1 MKTTLLASFISL
13 VTLGGL
19 AAPGARVVD
28 SSFASGDWHSEW
40 KHNDSNY
47 YRPFGPAEQK
57 DGVLTVGTNGRVECL
72 LLQNESFDLKPE
84 ESVDITIE
92 SAGDK
97 KAALLVGVTEY
108 QDEAFVKSDIGV
120 IWLDPA
126 KPKATHHVVAK
137 GNPKAP
143 FNRARI
149 TFGPAKGHVVALK
162 SISAV
167 KQELDDAALAKSL
180 PKKIALHFDAS
191 DATSLELDAQSRVK
205 RWRDISGNSNDLV
218 PVTKGLAPVVVK
230 NGLNGR
236 PVVRFDG
243 TKKNELISGKALGTD
258 GLTVFVVFK
267 RDLAQGNGEDWQDVL
282 SWGDGKNADNT
293 GHTHLT
299 LGANKGVEPPRI
311 FTNGQSGKFP
321 DPLRVGSNN
330 GKRGFLSGD
339 VCEILV
345 YPGETMRGADVKAIR
360 DYLQTKWN
368 FSEADFVRFGPIPAP
383 VKRISDTL
391 PLSDQKNNG
400 QWRLE
405 KSMSDEFDGDSLD
418 RTKWVDQVSYT
429 LGRAPTRTLPDNA
442 IIKDGLLQLLS
453 EFDPKF
459 TGGRLKERGPE
470 YHSYKVGGIFS
481 KFMIRYGY
489 VEARAKI
496 QPNAFSSTFWLV
508 GGGIERATGNEGS
521 PEIDIFELA
530 GKSFAHTYSY
540 NMALHYVQRKPAGA
554 FPSAG
559 KTWKSNFKFTE
570 DFHVYGL
577 EWTPKTISWY
587 IDGHLIRRYQVE
599 RNMWD
604 MGMNINISTEPQFGW
619 FGIPEAKDLP
629 SSTYFDYVRVWK
641 NDETTMKDDWLKKYD
656 NRHVMHDTGYAFD
669 YYRQNGTK
677 FVAPDFSDKVYEHVD
692 LGTCEN
698 ASAVKEWKG
707 SAGGRAEWKNGLKV
721 HFDAV
726 LSRKDN
732 GEVQYVNTNGRWP
745 QIAMSASKLVKSDW
759 SGYRFLAIDYEN
771 PGPDVQSVWFRAG
784 PPSNPMAMNR
794 NFLMKVG
801 KGTVYLPDP
810 PGGALGE
817 LAFYVRGGPEP
828 NDFVITGLRVEK

>member
-1 MKTTLLASFISL
+1 MKRHLMSVVLAFS
-13 VTLGGL
+13 
-19 AAPGARVVD
+19 APSVYSANVVNVVE
-28 SSFASGDWHSEW
+28 SNFASGDWQTEW
-40 KHNDSNY
+40 RHNDSNY

-72 LLQNESFDLKPE
+72 LLQNEMFDLKPE
-84 ESVDITIE
+84 ESVDITVE
-92 SAGDK
+92 SAGAK

-108 QDEAFVKSDIGV
+108 QDETFVKSDIGV

-126 KPKATHHVVAK
+126 KPKVTHHVAAK
-137 GNPKAP
+137 GDPRRP

-162 SISAV
+162 SLSAV
-167 KQELDDAALAKSL
+167 KNGLDDATLAAAL
-180 PKKIALHFDAS
+180 PKGAVLHFDAS
-191 DATSLELDAQSRVK
+191 DVASVELGANGRVK
-205 RWRDISGNSNDLV
+205 RWRDMSDRQNDLK
-218 PVTKGLAPVVVK
+218 PSAGANAPLLVK
-230 NGLNGR
+230 DGLNGR
-236 PVVRFDG
+236 PVIRFDG
-243 TKKNELISGKALGTD
+243 AKKEELISGKALGTD

-267 RDLAQGNGEDWQDVL
+267 RDLAQGNGEDWQDVA
-282 SWGDGKNADNT
+282 SWGDGKTADNT

-299 LGANKGVEPPRI
+299 LGANRGVEPPRI
-311 FTNGQSGKFP
+311 FTNGQRGKFANP
-321 DPLRVGSNN
+321 FRVGSNN
-330 GKRGFLSGD
+330 GQRGYLSGD
-339 VCEILV
+339 VCEILA
-345 YPGETMRGADVKAIR
+345 YSGETMSEADVMVIR
-360 DYLQTKWN
+360 NYLQTKWN

-383 VKRISDTL
+383 VKRISDAL
-391 PLSDQKNNG
+391 PLSDQNNNG
-400 QWRLE
+400 RWRLE

-418 RTKWVDQVSYT
+418 RSKWVDQVSYT

-442 IIKDGLLQLLS
+442 VIRDGMLNLIS

-459 TGGRLKERGPE
+459 TGGRLQERGAE

-481 KFMIRYGY
+481 KFLLRYGY

-496 QPNAFSSTFWLV
+496 QPSAFSSTFWLV
-508 GGGIERATGNEGS
+508 GGGVERATGNEGS

-540 NMALHYVQRKPAGA
+540 NMALHYAQRKPAGS

-559 KTWKSNFKFTE
+559 KTWKSNFRFTD
-570 DFHVYGL
+570 DFHVYGM

-599 RNMWD
+599 KNMWD

-629 SSTYFDYVRVWK
+629 STTYFDYVRVWK
-641 NDETTMKDDWLKKYD
+641 NDETTMKDDWLKTYD

-669 YYRQNGTK
+669 YYKKNGTI
-677 FVAPDFSDKVYEHVD
+677 FVAPDFSGKVYEHVD
-692 LGTCEN
+692 LGACEN
-698 ASAVKEWKG
+698 ADAVKSWKG
-707 SAGGRAEWKNGLKV
+707 SAGGRAEWKDGLKV

-745 QIAMSASKLVKSDW
+745 QVVFPGGKLVKRNW
-759 SGYRFLAIDYEN
+759 AGYNFIAIDYEN
-771 PGPDVQSVWFRAG
+771 PGNDVQAVWFRAG
-784 PPSNPMAMNR
+784 SKSNPMAVNR

-801 KGTVYLPDP
+801 KGTVYLPKPAAGDI
-810 PGGALGE
+810 E
-817 LAFYVRGGPEP
+817 EIAFYVRGGPEA
-828 NDFVITGLRVEK
+828 NDFVIRNLRIEK